1 MSSDHHAALAQFAV
15 GVLSGPACDVAFGAQ
30 AATRRHLSG
39 FFLHGLSTLG
49 LSKDRLPPA
58 IATEIRRGA
67 RREAADDAVSARE
80 IGEVLDILTA
90 RGLHP
95 VVLKGR
101 SLALELWPRPCHRP
115 PGDLDLLLEREA
127 IRGAV
132 EALTASGYH
141 EPPVALRSDFSEA
154 ALLPP
159 AGRLTPVDLHW
170 HLFRSVGSGIDPK
183 HLLQRARPA
192 RLEGRPVRVLDDAD
206 RLLFLLVHAAK
217 HGLRRLKWLLDLYA
231 LALRTDTGTWQRAV
245 ERALASHSSRP
256 FHLSAA
262 FLATLPGMS
271 IDTDLLKPLAPARP
285 IRIALARLVT
295 LERTLREDSLSQRE
309 IHAFELLLEE
319 NIPARIRRAARML
332 RRVIL
337 DRPRHRVYKAS
348 QCDR

>member
-1 MSSDHHAALAQFAV
+1 MSSNHHAALAQFAV
-15 GVLSGPACDVAFGAQ
+15 GLLSGPADDLACGAA

-39 FFLHGLSTLG
+39 LFLYGLSTRG
-49 LSKDRLPPA
+49 FSEDRLPPA
-58 IATEIRRGA
+58 TATEIRRSA

-80 IGEVLDILTA
+80 IGEILDILAA
-90 RGLHP
+90 RGLQP
-95 VVLKGR
+95 LVLKGR
-101 SLALELWPRPCHRP
+101 SLALELWPRPCYRP

-127 IRGAV
+127 VRGAV
-132 EALTASGYH
+132 EALTAAGYH

-170 HLFRSVGSGIDPK
+170 HLFRSVGSGIDPERF
-183 HLLQRARPA
+183 LRRARPA
-192 RLEGRPVRVLDDAD
+192 RLEGRPVRVLEDAD
-206 RLLFLLVHAAK
+206 QLLFLLVHAAK

-245 ERALASHSSRP
+245 QRALASHSSRP

-262 FLATLPGMS
+262 FLAALPGVS
-271 IDTDLLKPLAPARP
+271 IDLDILRPLAPARP

-295 LERTLREDSLSQRE
+295 LERTLREDPLSQRE
-309 IHAFELLLEE
+309 IHAFEILLEE
-319 NIPARIRRAARML
+319 NLPARIRRAARLL
-332 RRVIL
+332 RRVLL
-337 DRPRHRVYKAS
+337 DRPRNRVYKAS